1 MGLSVLLSLT
11 VVGVQTRSSNKRR
24 TFDVG
29 MRCSGD
35 VETKTVHDSTDT
47 VTNAVSSSSFRMMR
61 LDRLVS
67 VDTAKKSVP
76 HGQQAGRPRVRIKLY
91 GGDEG
96 ECSRRLRASSVRC
109 ARLMVEEA
117 VVNV

>member
-1 MGLSVLLSLT
+1 M
-11 VVGVQTRSSNKRR
+11 
-24 TFDVG
+24 
-29 MRCSGD
+29 
-35 VETKTVHDSTDT
+35 HDSTVP
-47 VTNAVSSSSFRMMR
+47 VTNVVSSSTSSLMR
-61 LDRLVS
+61 LQRLLR
-67 VDTAKKSVP
+67 VDTAKMTVP

>member
-1 MGLSVLLSLT
+1 
-11 VVGVQTRSSNKRR
+11 
-24 TFDVG
+24 

-35 VETKTVHDSTDT
+35 VETKTVHDSTVT
-47 VTNAVSSSSFRMMR
+47 VTNVVSSSTSSLMR
-61 LDRLVS
+61 LHRLLR
-67 VDTAKKSVP
+67 VDTAKMTVP

-109 ARLMVEEA
+109 ARLMVEEV